1 MLPGG
6 GGVFERNVGVVL
18 RERADIAGV
27 KVRRRG
33 LAMTVR
39 RTDMM
44 VYDMCALRVGCL
56 AAWFGESAGVMV
68 CVL

>member
-18 RERADIAGV
+18 RERADMAGV

-44 VYDMCALRVGCL
+44 VCGMCALRIGSLRNWCGRSR
-56 AAWFGESAGVMV
+56 WK
-68 CVL
+68 